1 MRAKSLALNK
11 ILKEIAAKGPLTFAR
26 FMDLAL
32 YDPSVGYYASGRARI
47 GKRGDFFTNVSV
59 GPVFGN
65 ILAGQVREMWLRMGR
80 PTRLALVEQGAN
92 DGQLA
97 VDILSSLDQEVLAA
111 TDYWIVEPFPVLRR
125 LQEQTLR
132 AFATVQWAESLER
145 LPVFDGVHIS
155 NELVDAIPFH
165 LLRSKGE
172 TWEELGITA
181 RHDRLVFSVGKPE
194 SLIVDQVSALPPRIK
209 GTIAE
214 LRPAV
219 RPWIHAL
226 ARKLRS
232 GFVLIIDYGFSREQ
246 LLAPH
251 RTTGTFACYRAHRR
265 DDQPL
270 DEPGE
275 KDITAHV
282 DFTALAEVALDAGF
296 RIEGYT
302 DQHHFLVGAS
312 ENLLKRLDHPPDSA
326 SKKTLRSLG
335 TLLHP
340 ESMGTQFR
348 YLALSKAVDTEPLL
362 SGFRFARDP
371 HKELFPRIPQG
382 QTMTQT
388 AIKSGDRGSAS
399 S

>member
-1 MRAKSLALNK
+1 MCAKSLALNR

-32 YDPSVGYYASGRARI
+32 YDPSVGYYASGRGRI

-59 GPVFGN
+59 GPVFGK
-65 ILAGQVREMWLRMGR
+65 ILAGQFREMWLRMGR
-80 PTRLALVEQGAN
+80 PTRIALVEQGAN

-97 VDILSSLDQEVLAA
+97 LDILSSLDREILAA
-111 TDYWIVEPFPVLRR
+111 TEYWIVEPFPVLRR
-125 LQEQTLR
+125 LQEETLKV
-132 AFATVQWAESLER
+132 FAAVHWADTLEN
-145 LPVFDGVHIS
+145 LPVFDGAHIS

-165 LLRSKGE
+165 LFRSTGE
-172 TWEELGITA
+172 LWEELCITA
-181 RHDRLVFSVGKPE
+181 RHDRLVFTVKEPE
-194 SLIVDQVSALPPRIK
+194 GLIADQVRALPPRIE

-214 LRPAV
+214 LRPAA
-219 RPWIHAL
+219 RTWIQAL

-251 RTTGTFACYRAHRR
+251 RIEGTFACYQAHRR
-265 DDQPL
+265 DDRPL
-270 DEPGE
+270 DEPGQ

-282 DFTALAEVALDAGF
+282 DFTSLAELALDAGF

-312 ENLLKRLDHPPDSA
+312 EGLLKRLDGPPDSA
-326 SKKTLRSLG
+326 SQKTLRSLR

-340 ESMGTQFR
+340 ETMGTQFR
-348 YLALSKAVDTEPLL
+348 YLALSKAVAIEPRL
-362 SGFRFARDP
+362 SGFRFARNP
-371 HKELFPRIPQG
+371 HKELFQKAP
-382 QTMTQT
+382 
-388 AIKSGDRGSAS
+388 
-399 S
+399 